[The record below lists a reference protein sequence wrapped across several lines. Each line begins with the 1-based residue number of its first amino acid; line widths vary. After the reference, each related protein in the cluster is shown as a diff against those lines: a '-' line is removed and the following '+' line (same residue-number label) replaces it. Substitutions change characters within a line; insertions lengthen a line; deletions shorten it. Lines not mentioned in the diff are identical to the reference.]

1 VLPKYLFSQ
10 LNRSDESPRIGG
22 EPRDG
27 CPDAFGVDFRKPFE
41 RERLE
46 CLSANLVV
54 LSDLPTGSGECSMSV
69 LVPRHSCPNPGPR
82 GDVRGVTGILHGKA
96 GTLEHPNV
104 QANVLESRPSLSSSQ
119 LDACRPILLL
129 ATCNKRK
136 RGAGWAASREAQAV
150 GCRGAA
156 LTKGGLGKRF
166 RTSSGIV

>member
-1 VLPKYLFSQ
+1 MLPKYLFSQ

-41 RERLE
+41 RERFE
-46 CLSANLVV
+46 CLSINLVV
-54 LSDLPTGSGECSMSV
+54 LSDLPTGSGECSVSV

-104 QANVLESRPSLSSSQ
+104 QANVLELIR
-119 LDACRPILLL
+119 CGL
-129 ATCNKRK
+129 ATETIDEHLLSAICHPLSLLR
-136 RGAGWAASREAQAV
+136 RQPGGAF
-150 GCRGAA
+150 
-156 LTKGGLGKRF
+156 GGFNRNSLDLG
-166 RTSSGIV
+166 